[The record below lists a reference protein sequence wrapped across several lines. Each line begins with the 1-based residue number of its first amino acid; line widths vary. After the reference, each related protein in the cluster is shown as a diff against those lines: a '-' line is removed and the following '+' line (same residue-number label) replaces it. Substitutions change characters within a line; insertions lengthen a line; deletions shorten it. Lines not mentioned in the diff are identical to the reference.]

1 MELIQ
6 TINCGNDFSL
16 LDSQLLKIMDSN
28 ISGIRLNLNKYNQN
42 SEVDSLS
49 RLIEIISK
57 YKQRYKF
64 LYDLPFPYNKTRILE
79 YKITGD
85 VIKKGK
91 IYTVYFNRND
101 FIKAQENAVLLSK
114 PKNSY
119 NNSEVIYYGDGQG
132 AFDVVKESRDKVVLK
147 ALCDFHIYN
156 RKGITY
162 GKGKINDKIE
172 PVLKKIGDIC
182 SPLDYGCALSLV
194 EDDQDISSFINLI
207 GKKLQLVSKIETNES
222 ITNLEKIVEKSDGIM
237 LARGDLALLAQH
249 ERLRLP
255 VRAARHAA
263 HLDRGRPRQRFAA
276 VAARRQLL
284 DRADR
289 QDRLG
294 PQERPHLCA
303 RGRHAAP
310 ARRHQQERAGG
321 RAQADRFDRLQ
332 QRLDQGEAVLHDRP
346 ADGDRGGRRRH
357 HAARP
362 ARDRL
367 VLRGREPREGQAPG
381 RHGQRGGVCA
391 EALHAVPVVRPGH
404 DRDAREKAETAEI
417 LGDLA
422 QADRQLPRRGDELP
436 RGCVCARRPEA
447 QRGPARGAPPRPAL
461 RRLGGLL
468 RLRRMDADLRRPR
481 NRPGILRQPAAQL

>member
-237 LARGDLALLAQH
+237 LARGDLALLNPYYNLFQILEAIIRTAKKSYKSVYMATDILQSM
-249 ERLRLP
+249 
-255 VRAARHAA
+255 
-263 HLDRGRPRQRFAA
+263 DCGRYVPSRSDIIDLS
-276 VAARRQLL
+276 VACRWGC
-284 DRADR
+284 DYVI
-289 QDRLG
+289 LG
-294 PQERPHLCA
+294 YHP
-303 RGRHAAP
+303 
-310 ARRHQQERAGG
+310 
-321 RAQADRFDRLQ
+321 D
-332 QRLDQGEAVLHDRP
+332 
-346 ADGDRGGRRRH
+346 
-357 HAARP
+357 
-362 ARDRL
+362 
-367 VLRGREPREGQAPG
+367 
-381 RHGQRGGVCA
+381 
-391 EALHAVPVVRPGH
+391 
-404 DRDAREKAETAEI
+404 TEI
-417 LGDLA
+417 LERKINA
-422 QADRQLPRRGDELP
+422 ADKICSEFK
-436 RGCVCARRPEA
+436 
-447 QRGPARGAPPRPAL
+447 
-461 RRLGGLL
+461 
-468 RLRRMDADLRRPR
+468 
-481 NRPGILRQPAAQL
+481 